1 MLYYV
6 DALISQSDD
15 VLEQIEILKRN
26 IENKEVQYY
35 LNCLE
40 IMEISPYLRWLLDKY
55 LYGKEVGEAPAK
67 PNYQVKLLRVYSD
80 EYDENREIYPLTFRM
95 KAGDEIFYQ
104 PYPLVYFTATLLYI
118 EKDKAII
125 KTIEFS
131 KTVIQEIPISQII
144 GIMNSNE

>member
-6 DALISQSDD
+6 NALINQSDD

-26 IENKEVQYY
+26 IENKEVQFY

-55 LYGKEVGEAPAK
+55 LYGKEVGEQPEK
-67 PNYQVKLLRVYSD
+67 PNYQVKLLRVYSE
-80 EYDENREIYPLTFRM
+80 EYAENRESYSLTLSM
-95 KAGDEIFYQ
+95 KAGDEIFYK
-104 PYPLVYFTATLLYI
+104 PYPLVYVPATLLYI
-118 EKDKAII
+118 EKEKAII
-125 KTIEFS
+125 KTCEFS

-144 GIMNSNE
+144 GVTNSGE